1 MCSST
6 LLWALR
12 RKNGLTQQQVA
23 EHLHMDRSTYA
34 YYELG
39 QTKPTIEFLI
49 GLAHL
54 YNLSLNSLLNVP
66 PIEEPRNRS
75 DMLFTQLSYD
85 EKKLVIL
92 CRAADP
98 EQREALLAQ
107 GGALAG
113 QG

>member
-6 LLWALR
+6 LLWVLR
-12 RKNGLTQQQVA
+12 RKNGLTQRQVA

-54 YNLSLNSLLNVP
+54 YNVSLDSLLNEP
-66 PIEEPRNRS
+66 PAEAPRNRS
-75 DMLFTQLSYD
+75 DMLFSQLSYD

-92 CRAADP
+92 CRAMSPA
-98 EQREALLAQ
+98 QRESLLAQ
-107 GGALAG
+107 GAAPVK
-113 QG
+113 